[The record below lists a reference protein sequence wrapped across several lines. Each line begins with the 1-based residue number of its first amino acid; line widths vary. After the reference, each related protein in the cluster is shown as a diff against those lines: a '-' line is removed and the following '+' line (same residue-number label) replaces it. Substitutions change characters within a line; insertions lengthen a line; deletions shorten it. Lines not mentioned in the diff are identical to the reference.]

1 MSSLT
6 RDQILQAAR
15 NAKIERDTLTIPEL
29 GGTIFVRGM
38 SGTER
43 DAFEEGL
50 RIRKGR
56 KAGQSDLKNFRAK
69 LAVQVVTNEQ
79 GERVL
84 KDEDASIFGQLPAGV
99 LDRIISRCTEL
110 SGMAAEEVEEEKNA
124 SGSGD
129 SGASS

>member
-1 MSSLT
+1 MGLT
-6 RDQILQAAR
+6 RDQMLEAAR

-29 GGTIFVRGM
+29 GGAVIVRGM

-43 DAFEEGL
+43 DEFEDGL

-69 LAVQVVTNEQ
+69 FAVRVIVDEQ
-79 GERVL
+79 GGRVL
-84 KDEDASIFGQLPAGV
+84 KDEDATIFGQMPAGV
-99 LDRIISRCTEL
+99 LDRIISRCMEL
-110 SGMAAEEVEEEKNA
+110 SGMADEEVADLGNA